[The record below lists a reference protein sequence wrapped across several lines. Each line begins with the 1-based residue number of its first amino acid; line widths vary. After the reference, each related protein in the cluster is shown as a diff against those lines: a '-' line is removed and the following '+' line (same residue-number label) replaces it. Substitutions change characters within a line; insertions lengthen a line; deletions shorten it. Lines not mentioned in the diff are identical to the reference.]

1 MGGQGARRVTA
12 RVLALALLTVVGARD
27 LGVGGS
33 RDVET
38 RAFGSGTANLF
49 SEASSSS
56 APRRALSQWVL
67 PARLTVPSRSTLRLP
82 WQTADPAVVSA
93 SMGSEDVFGGSL
105 DDDGDKDDYVV
116 EDDDGSLDKKHDSLP
131 RPTDY
136 DAADADY
143 FAHKTDARITDPIER
158 QLVRW
163 YRETDELDGKTDGQ
177 EDTETGSDES
187 AKAKM
192 SSEKAKEKKES
203 SETNE
208 RDGREKKGASS
219 KHTTPAA
226 EQLGW
231 SIKGEEDDDEVVEE
245 GQGEVFGPESRFRED
260 AAESDSGE
268 SDDAEQESSQN
279 TLATDLK
286 KAGLPLYYAKPDK
299 YHGSSAIYV
308 PTDKATKTATDL
320 ETIERLFVTAEE
332 AASDEADFLQWIDAQ
347 KNRDSKRSEALAN
360 SAESATQNELDEF
373 KQEKREEMRDV
384 LNDETDAAK
393 GARFST
399 NKTRAEIITAAR
411 DAIAHTDKAPHS
423 AVEKNVKTNVEAML
437 KEETDAAMLKE
448 GDLVSAVNAIRG
460 RDENIREE
468 KSKLTET
475 KTLPA
480 LGATPSTSSLGR
492 KAGSDLLETAF
503 RTASKSFHPDEELVV
518 EKEEEKSAG
527 YAEAFEREKGN
538 RGSTRTGDGVSNGKQ
553 SGGKGKTG
561 RTTGKRS
568 VVSRRREKAVKDVS
582 TAALAGQGHK
592 FSSSKHEKAK
602 SSSKSKVSS
611 KLSSKKPRS
620 TKPKTSSKPAT
631 ASQEIEAAIRGLM
644 ILDRA
649 QVGKIDNADAR
660 GGSGSTYFFAG
671 DSDDFVKNGQ
681 EHRRQTAEEGWLRDE
696 RVGSRRARIIKVSS
710 LGLVL
715 AGIGFFAVR
724 QRLLKDR
731 DESMRLPQTVVRIP
745 QSVATPTSGR
755 SREKPPRRSS
765 GGAQAETAALL
776 PRK

>member
-177 EDTETGSDES
+177 EDTETGSDKS

-231 SIKGEEDDDEVVEE
+231 SIKGEDDDDEVVEE

-286 KAGLPLYYAKPDK
+286 KAGLPLYYAKPDT

-373 KQEKREEMRDV
+373 KQDKREEMRDV

-423 AVEKNVKTNVEAML
+423 AVEKNVETNVEAML

-460 RDENIREE
+460 
-468 KSKLTET
+468 
-475 KTLPA
+475 
-480 LGATPSTSSLGR
+480 
-492 KAGSDLLETAF
+492 
-503 RTASKSFHPDEELVV
+503 
-518 EKEEEKSAG
+518 
-527 YAEAFEREKGN
+527 
-538 RGSTRTGDGVSNGKQ
+538 
-553 SGGKGKTG
+553 
-561 RTTGKRS
+561 
-568 VVSRRREKAVKDVS
+568 
-582 TAALAGQGHK
+582 
-592 FSSSKHEKAK
+592 
-602 SSSKSKVSS
+602 
-611 KLSSKKPRS
+611 
-620 TKPKTSSKPAT
+620 
-631 ASQEIEAAIRGLM
+631 
-644 ILDRA
+644 
-649 QVGKIDNADAR
+649 
-660 GGSGSTYFFAG
+660 
-671 DSDDFVKNGQ
+671 
-681 EHRRQTAEEGWLRDE
+681 
-696 RVGSRRARIIKVSS
+696 
-710 LGLVL
+710 
-715 AGIGFFAVR
+715 
-724 QRLLKDR
+724 
-731 DESMRLPQTVVRIP
+731 
-745 QSVATPTSGR
+745 
-755 SREKPPRRSS
+755 
-765 GGAQAETAALL
+765 
-776 PRK
+776 